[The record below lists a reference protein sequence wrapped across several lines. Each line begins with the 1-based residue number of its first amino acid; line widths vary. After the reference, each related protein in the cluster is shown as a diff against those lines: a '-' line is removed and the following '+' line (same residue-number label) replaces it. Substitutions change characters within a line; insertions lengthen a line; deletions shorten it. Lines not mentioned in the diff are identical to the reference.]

1 MTGFGSIEE
10 TKMQQDLTGLRIT
23 RFCIWLGPL
32 LALLFF
38 IGFVP
43 LMGFLPPPHASDS
56 AEVIAK
62 LFQTNVD
69 SIRVGTFVMMIAVG
83 MIAPWGVAVTALL
96 RGAEG
101 RLQVL
106 TYIQLTTIAI
116 GTLAAVCFVLAWGC
130 AAFRPDD
137 TSPDITRMLADIGW
151 FFFLYDWPPFV
162 FWFLAVAAAIF
173 IDKREIPA
181 FPRWVGFISVWTGI
195 LSIPAGMM
203 IFFKT
208 GAFAFHGLVTMYIP
222 LTVFFVW
229 IVAVSWE
236 ALKTIRRHE
245 ALAKTS
251 SER

>member
-1 MTGFGSIEE
+1 MEKIVNP
-10 TKMQQDLTGLRIT
+10 QDITGLKVA
-23 RFCIWLGPL
+23 RFCIWLGPI
-32 LALLFF
+32 LAILFF

-56 AEVIAK
+56 AETVAQ
-62 LFQTNVD
+62 LFRANVD
-69 SIRVGTFVMMIAVG
+69 QIRLGTFVMMIAVG
-83 MIAPWGVAVTALL
+83 MIAPWGVAVTSLL

-101 RLQVL
+101 RFQVL
-106 TYIQLTTIAI
+106 TYVQLTTISI
-116 GTLAAVCFVLAWGC
+116 GTLAAVCFVIAWGC

-137 TSPDITRMLADIGW
+137 TSSDVTRMLADIGW

-173 IDKREIPA
+173 TDNRPTPA
-181 FPRWVGFISVWTGI
+181 FPRWVGFISVWTGV

-208 GAFAFHGLVTMYIP
+208 GVFAFHGLITMYIP
-222 LTVFFVW
+222 LFVFFVW

-236 ALKTIRRHE
+236 ALKTISRYE
-245 ALAKTS
+245 TLAKALPDA
-251 SER
+251 